1 MRNTAVL
8 EVKRKRLSFWPFD
21 ENIHHSISVH
31 WWPRS
36 LRDGL
41 TESGIYVIRRTT
53 QVTRDSSTLAIRGH
67 HEGADYSA
75 SWASDDSSADI
86 CQRLLEYLGI
96 RPRPY
101 ETREYYFTITE
112 L

>member
-8 EVKRKRLSFWPFD
+8 EVKGKKLSFWPFD
-21 ENIHHSISVH
+21 ENIHHSIGVC

-41 TESGIYVIRRTT
+41 AESGIYVIRRTT
-53 QVTRDSSTLAIRGH
+53 QVTRDSSTLAIRGN
-67 HEGADYSA
+67 HEGADYPA
-75 SWASDDSSADI
+75 SWDSDDSHAAI

-96 RPRPY
+96 RPMPY
-101 ETREYYFTITE
+101 RIREYYFTITE